1 MINNIIEIKEA
12 SSISGLKEF
21 INFPFVLYAG
31 NPYWVPTLRSDDL
44 NTFLWDKNP
53 AFEFCEAKYWLAYKD
68 GKLAGRVAGIIN
80 RRHIEKW
87 GQPYA
92 RFGWIDF
99 IDDPEVCKALLATVE
114 TWTRR
119 QGLKAVHGPLGFT
132 DMDREGMLVEG
143 FDELST
149 LATFYNFPYYA
160 AHMQAAGYAKDIDWV
175 EFELRIPQEPDEKI
189 TRLAEALLRRYNLR
203 LLDFKNKKE
212 MLHYAGAVFDLLQE
226 AYQHLYGVT
235 PLSRRQVDAYIKQ
248 YFGFVSPDFV
258 PMVVDAQ
265 DRMVAFGITLPS
277 LSIALQKSKGR
288 LFPFGFI
295 HLLKALN
302 KNDKGDLY
310 LVAVSHDY
318 QGRGL
323 NAILINRMIEV
334 FNKHGIKT
342 VESNP
347 ELENN
352 HRVQAQ
358 WKNFEHRQHKRRR
371 IFIKHLEPGV

>member
-1 MINNIIEIKEA
+1 MTEATIEIKEV

-21 INFPFVLYAG
+21 INFPFDLYAG

-44 NTFLWDKNP
+44 NTFRWDKNP
-53 AFEFCEAKYWLAYKD
+53 AFEFCEAKYWLAYKE

-80 RRHIEKW
+80 PRHIEKW
-87 GQPYA
+87 GQPYV

-99 IDDPEVCKALLATVE
+99 IDDPEVCKALLASVE
-114 TWTRR
+114 DWARS
-119 QGLKAVHGPLGFT
+119 QGLEAVHGPLGFT

-143 FDELST
+143 FSELST
-149 LATFYNFPYYA
+149 LATFYNYPYYA

-175 EFELRIPQEPDEKI
+175 EFELRIPREPDEKI
-189 TRLAEALLRRYNLR
+189 ARLAEAVLRRYNLR

-212 MLHYAGAVFDLLQE
+212 MLRYAGAVFELFQE
-226 AYQHLYGVT
+226 AYQHLYGFT
-235 PLSRRQVDAYIKQ
+235 LLSRRQVDAYIKQ

-310 LVAVSHDY
+310 LVAVSHEY

-334 FNKHGIKT
+334 FNKYGIKT

-371 IFIKHLEPGV
+371 VFIKHLSP